1 MEKINPEEKARKE
14 HEAKGH
20 YVVFSMAY
28 DGYLCY
34 TCEKNLTLETF
45 GHCSEEDC
53 EYCDAEINWS
63 DLKKS
68 QAWKYRD
75 EEE

>member
-1 MEKINPEEKARKE
+1 MEKINAEEKARKE

-20 YVVFSMAY
+20 YVVFSMGY

-34 TCEKNLTLETF
+34 TCEKNLTLEAF
-45 GHCSEEDC
+45 GHCHHNDDC

-68 QAWKYRD
+68 QAWRYRND
-75 EEE
+75 